1 MAENIEL
8 ARFGIDMDRVTS
20 DAVKLKD
27 NLNALKSQLKELK
40 EAEGDTTAE
49 QVKLEASIKAVN
61 SQYNANIRVLQQ
73 TVEVTA
79 GVTSQEDKMTEA
91 LNTQATSIAGLREQN
106 KILNQLRNEMD
117 IDTQAEEIQKLNDKL
132 NANNETIKANID
144 NLSQQKMNV
153 GNYTASIQ
161 EAISGIEA
169 FGIKLPASFRNA
181 ASATS
186 TMGASFGTLGQSLK
200 GATIAMGGLIKSS
213 IAFMLTPI
221 GAVISTLA
229 VAFLAI
235 NTAMNRSE
243 ASMNKLTSA
252 FAPFTGILDVL
263 MEALSDLGEI
273 YIDYV
278 VFQLEL
284 LEKTVF
290 AVLGGVQKALNFLG
304 FDQSAEAIGDW
315 IDRVEEGA
323 QASREL
329 AQAEQDLTQMM
340 RDNTVVASELKAKSS
355 ELKQIRDDDTKSLAV
370 RLKASRDVMNV
381 ENSMINQQIEI
392 AQKQLEI
399 TRAKIQLQG
408 ASTDLLDKEAQLL
421 ATINGLNSESNN
433 LQTDS
438 IKNENA
444 LIKEINTNRQADLD
458 KQKQAIQA
466 GIDAKIKAL
475 NEELELDKQR
485 LGWRAKTLEQE
496 LKDAEDI
503 AKKQIKILDFEL
515 ANKRISQTKY
525 NTEKLKIE
533 QEQAQLL
540 AEIAIEN
547 AELELEL
554 FLQTQ
559 NEIQAQ
565 NKYLTDERLNELRES
580 NQAIFDE
587 RQRFEEERL
596 AQGLINE
603 TEFNKAM
610 RENMIALEE
619 ENLALE
625 KEREENRLIEEQAL
639 RAIEFENMLEQ
650 MREDNATQY
659 ELERELA
666 EEKYSNDL
674 QMLNDS
680 LANQLISQEEYNLQ
694 SLLLENGLKDARLKI
709 AEEENNMKLNLTKGL
724 MSAIGNVIN
733 KNSVAGKAIAVA
745 QAGINMFQGITADLK
760 LDWPLSIPAI
770 AMDTA
775 TGLSAIKNIISTKI
789 PSATGSGNVGGGGS
803 MPSGITSTGFGSIP
817 SGSDAT
823 VLNQL
828 DANGM
833 GDMMAEQVGE
843 AVAQG
848 ARQGTQNGMIE
859 LTENRAI
866 ANSSTY

>member
-8 ARFGIDMDRVTS
+8 ARFGINMDRVTS

-27 NLNALKSQLKELK
+27 NLNKLKSELKELK
-40 EAEGDTTAE
+40 DTEGDTTEA
-49 QVKLEASIKAVN
+49 QVKLEASIKSVN
-61 SQYNANIRVLQQ
+61 AQYNANIRVLQQ
-73 TVEVTA
+73 ASATTA

-91 LNTQATSIAGLREQN
+91 LNTQATTVAGLREQN

-117 IDTQAEEIQKLNDKL
+117 INTQADEIQQLNDKL
-132 NANNETIKANID
+132 NSNNEAIKTNID
-144 NLSQQKMNV
+144 ALSQQKMNV

-200 GATIAMGGLIKSS
+200 GATLAMGGLIKSS

-229 VAFLAI
+229 VAFMAI

-243 ASMNKLTSA
+243 KAMDKLQLA
-252 FAPFTGILDVL
+252 FAPFTGVLEIL
-263 MEALSDLGEI
+263 MEALEELGGL

-290 AVLGGVQKALNFLG
+290 AVLGGLQKALKSLG
-304 FDQSAEAIGDW
+304 FKQASEDLGEW
-315 IDRVEEGA
+315 IDKIQEAGESA
-323 QASREL
+323 KAL
-329 AQAEQDLTQMM
+329 TQAEIDLRNAK
-340 RDNTVVASELKAKSS
+340 RDNILADAELKSKA
-355 ELKQIRDDDTKSLAV
+355 EDLKRIRDDDTKSLSV
-370 RLKASRDVMNV
+370 RLKAAQDVINI
-381 ENSMINQQIEI
+381 ENKMMQQQIDI
-392 AQKQLEI
+392 AKQQLEI
-399 TRAKIQLQG
+399 NLAKQKTMKDNTALLDEEIQLRATLLGLESDQKNAQADG
-408 ASTDLLDKEAQLL
+408 EKKVVQIQKQASD
-421 ATINGLNSESNN
+421 
-433 LQTDS
+433 
-438 IKNENA
+438 
-444 LIKEINTNRQADLD
+444 NRKADLD

-466 GIDAKIKAL
+466 GIDAKVKAL

-485 LGWRAKTLEQE
+485 LGWRAKTLAQE

-503 AKKQIKILDFEL
+503 ANKQIAILDYEL
-515 ANKRISQTKY
+515 KNKRISQTKY
-525 NTEKLKIE
+525 NTERLKIE
-533 QEQAQLL
+533 QEQAQLM

-559 NEIQAQ
+559 KEIQAQ
-565 NKYLTDERLNELRES
+565 NKYLTDERLNELKES

-619 ENLALE
+619 ENLELD
-625 KEREENRLIEEQAL
+625 KEREENRKIEEQAI
-639 RAIEFENMLEQ
+639 RALEFENMLEQ

-666 EEKYSNDL
+666 EEKYANDL
-674 QMLNDS
+674 QMLDDS
-680 LANQLISQEEYNLQ
+680 FANQLISQEEYNLQ
-694 SLLLENGLKDARLKI
+694 SLQLENDLKNARMKI
-709 AEEENNMKLNLTKGL
+709 FEAERNMRLNLTKGL
-724 MSAIGNVIN
+724 MSAIGNEID
-733 KNSVAGKAIAVA
+733 KNSAVGKTIAIA
-745 QAGINMFQGITADLK
+745 QAGINMYQGISADLK
-760 LDWPLSIPAI
+760 LGWPLSIPAI
-770 AMDTA
+770 AMDTV
-775 TGLSAIKNIISTKI
+775 TGLGAIKKIISTKI
-789 PSATGSGNVGGGGS
+789 PSATGGGAVGGGGS
-803 MPSGITSTGFGSIP
+803 MPSGITSTGFGGVP
-817 SGSDAT
+817 SGADAT
-823 VLNQL
+823 IMNQL

-833 GDMMAEQVGE
+833 SDLMANQVGE
-843 AVAQG
+843 AMQEG
-848 ARQGTQNGMIE
+848 ARQGIQEGMID